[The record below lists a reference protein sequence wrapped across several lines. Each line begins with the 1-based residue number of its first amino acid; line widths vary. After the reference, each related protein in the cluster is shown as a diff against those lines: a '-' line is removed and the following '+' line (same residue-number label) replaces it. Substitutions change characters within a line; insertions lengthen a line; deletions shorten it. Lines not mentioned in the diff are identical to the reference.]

1 MGMKPDTDPPI
12 VLMINAT
19 TAPSAPAAARGYGLG
34 QRLAAAEVSKSCQE
48 CPAGLPAPWRFQRRA
63 SRRFDAPSRAQQQ
76 ELRSFDLS
84 HHLDR
89 TAKPK
94 WQSHQ

>member
-19 TAPSAPAAARGYGLG
+19 TAPPATAAAQGYGLG
-34 QRLAAAEVSKSCQE
+34 QRLAAEVSKSCQE
-48 CPAGLPAPWRFQRRA
+48 CPARLPAPWRFQRRA
-63 SRRFDAPSRAQQQ
+63 SRRFAVQSRARLQDQ
-76 ELRSFDLS
+76 RSFDLS